1 MPRTARRTPMLITA
15 AAALTLAAGGCSR
28 SSPEGQGNAN
38 PGAVPENNG
47 MGQAGTGVGD
57 NAPGGSDGA
66 ATGANLA
73 RPRSTPG
80 GAADYPATGRP

>member
-1 MPRTARRTPMLITA
+1 MRRRLILTALLAP
-15 AAALTLAAGGCSR
+15 ALALAAGCSR

-47 MGQAGTGVGD
+47 MGQVGTGVGD
-57 NAPGGSDGA
+57 NAPGASEGA
-66 ATGANLA
+66 TAGASMA
-73 RPRSTPG
+73 KPSSTPG